1 MDSCP
6 DYHCPSIARYSNS
19 NWRKLAYCS
28 IRIYPLLMSR
38 KQRID
43 LAIMV
48 GGFCLIGYATNVSMI
63 IWIALGVGAISSALP
78 YIGRKVLAGW
88 LFLSKAIGYLISKV
102 LLTIVFFLALF
113 PVSLI
118 YKLINKNP
126 LDLKDSSA
134 KSLFKDRGHLYK
146 SKDLENPW

>member
-1 MDSCP
+1 
-6 DYHCPSIARYSNS
+6 
-19 NWRKLAYCS
+19 
-28 IRIYPLLMSR
+28 MSR

-48 GGFCLIGYATNVSMI
+48 GGFCLIGYATNLSMI
-63 IWIALGVGAISSALP
+63 IWIALGVGTISSAVP

-126 LDLKDSSA
+126 LDLKGSSA